1 MDPLTILIAIAGI
14 VATGALTKVGEN
26 ATDAAFSKSNE
37 LLSRI
42 KQKSPTTAA
51 LIEGSDQHP
60 LDYGKAY
67 LQVEAI
73 AKDNSDITRLLEETK
88 ELVLLEPKVA
98 EKVEQEL
105 NRANPQLSTVPQLSS
120 TVIENWK
127 GINIKGGINPITG
140 NTFKF

>member
-26 ATDAAFSKSNE
+26 VADSVSLKSNE

-42 KQKSPTTAA
+42 KQDSPKTAV
-51 LIEGSDQHP
+51 LIESSDQHP

-67 LQVEAI
+67 LEIEPI
-73 AKDNSDITRLLEETK
+73 AKNNEDITKLLKETK
-88 ELVLLEPKVA
+88 ELVLSEPKVA
-98 EKVEQEL
+98 EIVEQEL
-105 NRANPQLSTVPQLSS
+105 NRANPQIS

-127 GINIKGGINPITG
+127 GINIKGGINTVTG
-140 NTFKF
+140 NTFQF

>member
-26 ATDAAFSKSNE
+26 VTDTVISKSNE

-42 KQKSPTTAA
+42 KQDSPKTAV
-51 LIEGSDQHP
+51 LIESSDQQP

-67 LQVEAI
+67 LEIEAI

-88 ELVLLEPKVA
+88 ELVLSDPKVA
-98 EKVEQEL
+98 EIVNREL
-105 NRANPQLSTVPQLSS
+105 NRANPQLS

-127 GINIKGGINPITG
+127 GINIKGGVNTVKE
-140 NTFKF
+140 NTFHF